1 MTHYILQVIIFQL
14 VFLLAYELL
23 LKKETFFN
31 ANRAYLLLTPVL
43 SLLLPFLKVEGLE
56 NLFPTEAVQGITTV
70 WLPEVF
76 IGSQPQAK
84 VQLPGVMIQQQG
96 FQINW
101 WLVAYFSGVLLST
114 LLFFKKYQNLSRLF
128 SFRRISKEKDFSIVE
143 VPNSKIACTFYK
155 TVFLGDQLSEEEK
168 QQILSHELVHVK
180 QKHSL
185 DLVFFELLKIIF
197 WFNPLV
203 YIFQHRIAILHEF
216 IADASVVKT
225 TKKRNYYEQLLN
237 TAFNTRNISFINQFF
252 NHSLIKKR
260 ILMLQKS

>member
-1 MTHYILQVIIFQL
+1 MEF
-14 VFLLAYELL
+14 L

-31 ANRAYLLLTPVL
+31 ANRVYLLLTPVL

-56 NLFPTEAVQGITTV
+56 NLFPAEAVQGITSV

-76 IGSQPQAK
+76 IGKQPQANM
-84 VQLPGVMIQQQG
+84 QLPAVMIQQQG

-101 WLVAYFSGVLLST
+101 WLVAYFSGVLLSS
-114 LLFFKKYQNLSRLF
+114 LLFFKKYKSLSRLF
-128 SFRRISKEKDFSIVE
+128 NFRRISAGKGFRIIE
-143 VPNSKIACTFYK
+143 VPSSKIACTFYK

-168 QQILSHELVHVK
+168 QQILSHELVHVR

-203 YIFQHRIAILHEF
+203 YIFQHKIAVLHEF

-225 TKKRNYYEQLLN
+225 TKKRNYYDYS
-237 TAFNTRNISFINQFF
+237 R
-252 NHSLIKKR
+252 KKAYT
-260 ILMLQKS
+260 